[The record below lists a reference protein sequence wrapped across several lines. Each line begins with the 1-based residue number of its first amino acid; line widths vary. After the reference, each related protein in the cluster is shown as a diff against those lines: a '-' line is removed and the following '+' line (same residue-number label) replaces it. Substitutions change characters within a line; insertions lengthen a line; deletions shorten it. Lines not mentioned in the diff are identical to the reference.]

1 MEDDEEADNL
11 NNDIDKDLNDL
22 DVIKEDEE
30 VNEEELK
37 KFKKE

>member
-11 NNDIDKDLNDL
+11 NDDIDKDLNDL

-37 KFKKE
+37 KLKKE

>member
-1 MEDDEEADNL
+1 LEDDEEADNL

>member
-37 KFKKE
+37 KLKKE